1 LKKARQKLLKMSTR
15 VLQTPPAQNQK
26 KFFGYFF
33 SKK

>member
-1 LKKARQKLLKMSTR
+1 LFLACGVSNTARSG
-15 VLQTPPAQNQK
+15 AK